1 MKIPKQDK
9 KILKLALENPEGYCG
24 YFPNVNFY
32 NFTESEKDLA
42 VAAINSFNEKPSE
55 KGYEQVLFWEAVSH
69 QRENKGPLH

>member
-9 KILKLALENPEGYCG
+9 KLLKFILENPEGYGG
-24 YFPNVNFY
+24 YLANVNFHTL
-32 NFTESEKDLA
+32 TETEKDLA
-42 VAAINSFNEKPSE
+42 TSAINSFNEKPSE